1 MSDTDSGAGAP
12 IDAYRFPCAQC
23 GAQLRFTPGQRRL
36 TCQYCGYEQD
46 IPHSEEARDAALET
60 LDLRDALAN
69 HLPPDAIEETRVLS
83 CTIAARRC
91 NSIPR
96 STPRNARFADRR
108 W

>member
-83 CTIAARRC
+83 CDNCGAQVQFDPVLRIAGG
-91 NSIPR
+91 
-96 STPRNARFADRR
+96 D
-108 W
+108 